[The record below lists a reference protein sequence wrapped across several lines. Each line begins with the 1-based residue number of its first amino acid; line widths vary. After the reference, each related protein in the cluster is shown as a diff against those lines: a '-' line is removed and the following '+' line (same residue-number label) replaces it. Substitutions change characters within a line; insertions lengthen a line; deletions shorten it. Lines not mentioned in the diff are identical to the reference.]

1 MQQVIV
7 TFPLLDYLAT
17 FDAMNGDAF
26 ELYLPPGGI
35 LREPMGF
42 LSRNTSQDK
51 AGTSSRTPVS
61 LLLPV
66 LPFPGYAW
74 NLFGEINN
82 RSRRCSI
89 HPGFF
94 VFELVFQPDG
104 SPIRLRVR
112 GPEGVKGI
120 IAEKFA
126 GRAG

>member
-1 MQQVIV
+1 MVMPLSSTCLPV
-7 TFPLLDYLAT
+7 GYCESLWVFCPATLPKTRPGPLL
-17 FDAMNGDAF
+17 
-26 ELYLPPGGI
+26 
-35 LREPMGF
+35 EP
-42 LSRNTSQDK
+42 
-51 AGTSSRTPVS
+51 PVS